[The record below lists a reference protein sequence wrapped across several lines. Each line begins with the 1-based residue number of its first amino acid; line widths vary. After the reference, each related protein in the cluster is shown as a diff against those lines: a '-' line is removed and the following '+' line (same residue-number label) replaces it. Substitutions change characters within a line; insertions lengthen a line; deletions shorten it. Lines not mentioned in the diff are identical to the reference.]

1 MSFLTKIREMS
12 DNSKKIFSL
21 VTAVIGTLVIV
32 SLWFSF
38 TRDSSAEK
46 VAQGEI
52 SKLSSLSPMQVIKD
66 EFGKVFSNF
75 NEQMAS
81 IKASSTPLVED
92 IIEDTG
98 TSTILD
104 SGILDDQAS
113 TTLENADDSA
123 STSTATSASKVSTTS
138 KELI

>member
-1 MSFLTKIREMS
+1 MS